1 MVLNSNYRNLQ
12 RLGGVKDKDKVVDGE
27 GGTARLDRP
36 GQLRLLVVFDALLR
50 EGSVAKAAAGLGLQS
65 PAVSRM
71 LGQLREIYGDPLF
84 ARTAKGLV
92 PTPLAEGLRV
102 RLRALAAETEQLI
115 VAPLAAPASAEPASA
130 DGWTRS
136 PLIAAPPLSV
146 RRSVLLQGEP
156 PPEAF
161 ARKLARIGHN
171 AEPQKRLAKYIAT
184 AGNGVGR
191 SRPLTMEE
199 AEDALAIVL
208 EGEADPVQAGALL
221 AILQYRGANA
231 AEMAGFVKALRRHVD
246 AYAPSDGLADLD
258 WPAYLSPK
266 LRSPPWFLHAAR
278 LVAQAGYRVILHG
291 HYGQGPEAGKLE
303 VAAETAGI
311 PVCTSLRAAKVALAS
326 HSIAYL
332 PIGAASTQIQSLFG
346 LYSILEMRL
355 PVNTVVRLLN
365 PLGAPAILLGVTQ
378 PSQRDIMRD
387 TATLLVVRNLS
398 ILGGNRDFAEATPF
412 RATDFY
418 RLVDG
423 KPLDTRVAA
432 RRSVVTASPP
442 FAYTSREYWQAVWSG
457 AARDDA
463 AEAIIVDTAAAALL
477 TMPACPLQS
486 FEAARA
492 AAAVLWNERT
502 PARG

>member
-1 MVLNSNYRNLQ
+1 MKS
-12 RLGGVKDKDKVVDGE
+12 DGDMSKANRE
-27 GGTARLDRP
+27 DGAGKLDRP
-36 GQLRLLVVFDALLR
+36 NQLRLLVVFDALLR

-65 PAVSRM
+65 SAVSRM
-71 LGQLREIYGDPLF
+71 LGQLRDMYGDPLF
-84 ARTAKGLV
+84 VRTAKGLV
-92 PTPLAEGLRV
+92 PTPLAEGLRL

-115 VAPLAAPASAEPASA
+115 LAPLAMPVSGAPAVA

-136 PLIAAPPLSV
+136 PLIAAPPLAV
-146 RRSVLLQGEP
+146 RRSALLQGEP

-184 AGNGVGR
+184 AGNGIGR
-191 SRPLTMEE
+191 SRPLMVEE

-208 EGEADPVQAGALL
+208 AGEADPVQAGALL
-221 AILQYRGANA
+221 AILQYRGASA
-231 AEMAGFVKALRRHVD
+231 AEMAGFVKALRRHVG

-258 WPAYLSPK
+258 WPAYLSPR

-291 HYGQGPEAGKLE
+291 HFGHGPDAGKLE
-303 VAAETAGI
+303 LAAETASI
-311 PVCTSLRAAKVALAS
+311 PVCASLIEAKLALANR
-326 HSIAYL
+326 SIAYL
-332 PIGAASTQIQSLFG
+332 PIGAASPQIQSLFG

-355 PVNTVVRLLN
+355 PVNAVVRLLN
-365 PLGAPAILLGVTQ
+365 PLGAAASLLGVTL

-387 TATLLVVRNLS
+387 TAMLLGVRDMS

-412 RATDFY
+412 RATELY
-418 RLVDG
+418 RLVG
-423 KPLDTRVAA
+423 GEPLDTRIAA
-432 RRSVVTASPP
+432 RRNIAAVTPP
-442 FAYTSREYWQAVWSG
+442 VAYTSREYWNAVWTG

-463 AEAIIVDTAAAALL
+463 AVAVIVDTAAAALL

-486 FEAARA
+486 FDAARA
-492 AAAVLWNERT
+492 AATTLWSERGM
-502 PARG
+502 AKA